1 MGNLEKDR
9 ERERESA
16 FDGRREKEIR
26 EQQDQHTEIERRT
39 VVTSSKRFACEGH
52 DSSSF
57 FSFL

>member
-1 MGNLEKDR
+1 MGNLEKDK
-9 ERERESA
+9 EREGA

-26 EQQDQHTEIERRT
+26 EQHDQHTEIERRT